1 LECLPCGGGSPLAH
15 ALVTAV
21 RAAEVAKKRGD
32 VGQVV
37 AVLLTDGRANVPLAT
52 SLEAMEGATGRG
64 GGSSGGSREGG
75 EGVGEEEKLPP
86 RLEDIK
92 ASFCVVISAVYV
104 FPLLSSPHLSS
115 PLLSPL
121 FSSPCSPARAT
132 GAHSVTATPPCTPS
146 PPPVSLLCCAPTPF
160 TQVVV
165 F

>member
-1 LECLPCGGGSPLAH
+1 MPTCYLECLPCGGGSPLAH

-92 ASFCVVISAVYV
+92 EEVLSIAARMGAAGMQLLVIDTENKFVSSGFAKEIAKHSRGKYFYLPHASVATVAAT
-104 FPLLSSPHLSS
+104 
-115 PLLSPL
+115 
-121 FSSPCSPARAT
+121 ARA
-132 GAHSVTATPPCTPS
+132 AMQDFRKP
-146 PPPVSLLCCAPTPF
+146 
-160 TQVVV
+160 
-165 F
+165 